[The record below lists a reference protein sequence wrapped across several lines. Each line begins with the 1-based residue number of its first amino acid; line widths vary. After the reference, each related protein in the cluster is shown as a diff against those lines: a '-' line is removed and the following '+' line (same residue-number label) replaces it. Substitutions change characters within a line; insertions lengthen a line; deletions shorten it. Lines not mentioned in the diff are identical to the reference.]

1 MLNQFLYEYA
11 SIEQLKNDLKTRNK
25 CGLKLV
31 NVFNVGVTNVGG
43 TGWGISTYS
52 NNTIVAIYE
61 YIEEEDQYKKEETN
75 KEEEEEE
82 LFY

>member
-1 MLNQFLYEYA
+1 MLNQLLYEYA
-11 SIEQLKNDLKTRNK
+11 SINQLKEDLPLRNK

-43 TGWGISTYS
+43 KGGWISTYS

-61 YIEEEDQYKKEETN
+61 YIEEEDQYKKEEVN
-75 KEEEEEE
+75 KEEEEE
-82 LFY
+82 YW